1 MTSDDQVLATSF
13 HRRDRLDLAT
23 AVLWPIAASA
33 WSGWASAMSGSHKGG
48 GSGGGVSGAN
58 AVAAAAVPRYARA
71 GLQALAWQQQQ
82 QQSFSEAT
90 AADESWRVLEWLG
103 EPWHDPNAYA
113 TAIAALSGEAT
124 QLPPPSS
131 APPSSAPPSYPSRAH
146 ATGRFVERLQER
158 AAGATVNAT
167 VATVNNTVS
176 ATVSATVNA
185 AGATVGAAGEA
196 APIAARAIEWI
207 SQPSQQQ
214 QQQQPFGAP
223 SSMLHAPP
231 QRPPPPHP
239 PSTRSLERPS
249 GVIVYLCCSDQ
260 AEVADLRRSL
270 RYLYEFFNAHPR
282 YSVVIFHDL
291 LSEEQ
296 EGALRAQAALGIA
309 RAIRSELTSELTSEI
324 TPEISFERLSDDV
337 FAFPA
342 TMSAAERAAL
352 PHTIRGFGFGYR
364 HMCRFF
370 SGPLFSHRALASYE
384 FVWRLDTDSFLLGP
398 PTSDPFVQMVR
409 ANASYGWLHAYRD
422 EAVFV
427 RGLWETTRAFLARE
441 GLDEQRV
448 REWLPASSS
457 EGLSDAW
464 DDARMC
470 FATNCFLARR
480 DWFTSA
486 QYQRYFGALDAA
498 GGFYTDRW
506 GDACVHMLAVAA
518 MLPRAAVLQLRS
530 LAYWH
535 QGTVILPAGMRRA
548 AHALLGEAAVPEGM
562 FAEASVDGF

>member
-1 MTSDDQVLATSF
+1 
-13 HRRDRLDLAT
+13 
-23 AVLWPIAASA
+23 VLWPIAASA

-131 APPSSAPPSYPSRAH
+131 APPSSPSRAH
-146 ATGRFVERLQER
+146 ATGRFAERLQQR
-158 AAGATVNAT
+158 
-167 VATVNNTVS
+167 
-176 ATVSATVNA
+176 A

-196 APIAARAIEWI
+196 APIAANAIESISQPSEIGSEIGSEIESI

-309 RAIRSELTSELTSEI
+309 RAIRSELTSELTPEI
-324 TPEISFERLSDDV
+324 TPELTAELTPEISFERLSDDV

-441 GLDEQRV
+441 GLDERRV

>member
-1 MTSDDQVLATSF
+1 
-13 HRRDRLDLAT
+13 
-23 AVLWPIAASA
+23 
-33 WSGWASAMSGSHKGG
+33 
-48 GSGGGVSGAN
+48 
-58 AVAAAAVPRYARA
+58 
-71 GLQALAWQQQQ
+71 
-82 QQSFSEAT
+82 
-90 AADESWRVLEWLG
+90 
-103 EPWHDPNAYA
+103 
-113 TAIAALSGEAT
+113 
-124 QLPPPSS
+124 
-131 APPSSAPPSYPSRAH
+131 
-146 ATGRFVERLQER
+146 
-158 AAGATVNAT
+158 VNAT

-185 AGATVGAAGEA
+185 AGAAVGAAGEA
-196 APIAARAIEWI
+196 APIAARAIESI
-207 SQPSQQQ
+207 SQPSEIGSEIGSEIESISQPSQ

-309 RAIRSELTSELTSEI
+309 RAIRSELTSELTPELTSELTSEL

-342 TMSAAERAAL
+342 SMSAAERAAL